1 MTRGTGIIEGLSA
14 QVAGLALAPFT
25 GLLSAARQ
33 SRMFHPCGLVCSG
46 EAVSVASGGPAGEVG
61 ARLAGPVLIRWSS
74 AWWKTGEWIDVL
86 GCALRFSRAPLETE
100 PKADDQDLLLA
111 TIQRPW
117 TLPFA
122 PWTTE
127 DHDFLANHYYGVS
140 PFEVP
145 PLGRIEWRLS
155 ARRVARASGGSRDE
169 RLERAIAE
177 GNATVLLEW
186 APYPGPLARPRASQF
201 MPLLEIRML
210 GFIELDQ
217 RALRFDP
224 FRHGRGVEPVG
235 FVHGLRRATYWASQ
249 ALRPAAG

>member
-1 MTRGTGIIEGLSA
+1 MTRGTGIIEALSG
-14 QVAGLALAPFT
+14 QIAGLALAPLT

-33 SRMFHPCGLVCSG
+33 SRMFHPSGLLCSG
-46 EAVSVASGGPAGEVG
+46 EAVSVSSSGPAGEVA

-86 GCALRFSRAPLETE
+86 GCALRFSQAPLQTA
-100 PKADDQDLLLA
+100 PKPDDQDLLLA

-122 PWTTE
+122 AWTTD
-127 DHDFLANHYYGVS
+127 DHDFLANSYFGVS

-155 ARRVARASGGSRDE
+155 ARRAARASGGSRDE

-177 GNATVLLEW
+177 SNANVLLEW
-186 APYPGPLARPRASQF
+186 APYPGPLTRPQPSRF
-201 MPLLEIRML
+201 VPLIEIRVT
-210 GFIELDQ
+210 GFIDLDQ

-224 FRHGRGVEPVG
+224 YRHGRGLEPVG
-235 FVHGLRRATYWASQ
+235 FVHSLRRATYRASQ
-249 ALRPAAG
+249 EHRPAGS